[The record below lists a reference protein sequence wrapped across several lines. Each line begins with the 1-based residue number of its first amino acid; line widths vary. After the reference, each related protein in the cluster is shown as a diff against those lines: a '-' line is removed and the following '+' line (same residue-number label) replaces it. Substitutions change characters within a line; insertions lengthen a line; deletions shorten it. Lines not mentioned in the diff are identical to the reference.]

1 MTKEPR
7 VVNAL
12 LRCCRQDNAAAPM
25 FHPVP
30 QVSGL
35 WVLELGPLDGVSWCD
50 WVTQLQAQF
59 LRDQEPLR
67 RLASGSSEYV
77 LHITASFSEMF
88 PAVFPASLLQT
99 LGNLGISL
107 ELYDGVE

>member
-1 MTKEPR
+1 MIKEPR
-7 VVNAL
+7 VDNAL
-12 LRCCRQDNAAAPM
+12 LRCCRQDNAAAPL
-25 FHPVP
+25 FHPVHE
-30 QVSGL
+30 VSGL

-59 LRDQEPLR
+59 LRDQQPLG

-77 LHITASFSEMF
+77 LHVTASFSEMF

-107 ELYDGVE
+107 ELYHGVA

>member
-1 MTKEPR
+1 MMKEPR
-7 VVNAL
+7 VINAL
-12 LRCCRQDNAAAPM
+12 LRCCRQDNTAAPM

-35 WVLELGPLDGVSWCD
+35 WVLELGPPDGVSWCD
-50 WVTQLQAQF
+50 WVTRLQAQF

-77 LHITASFSEMF
+77 LHVTATFSELY
-88 PAVFPASLLQT
+88 PAAFPASLLQT
-99 LGNLGISL
+99 LGNLGVRL
-107 ELYDGVE
+107 ELYHAVA

>member
-1 MTKEPR
+1 MIKEPR
-7 VVNAL
+7 VVHAL

-25 FHPVP
+25 FQPVH

-35 WVLELGPLDGVSWCD
+35 WVLELGPLYGVSWCD
-50 WVTQLQAQF
+50 WVTQLQAQL

-67 RLASGSSEYV
+67 RLASGSSDYV
-77 LHITASFSEMF
+77 LHVTASFSEIC
-88 PAVFPASLLQT
+88 PAMFPASLLQT

-107 ELYDGVE
+107 ELYHEVA